1 MPVARATVRR
11 SGRAGRG
18 PQGRAAGLRAG
29 AAPSPALPGSG
40 APEMDS
46 TLTK

>member
-1 MPVARATVRR
+1 MPVARATMRR
-11 SGRAGRG
+11 SAGRG
-18 PQGRAAGLRAG
+18 ARAAGLRAG
-29 AAPSPALPGSG
+29 AAPGAAGGALPGSS